1 MDLKTK
7 ITKIH
12 YNKNAKGL
20 FVDMLDFL
28 SIFYG
33 FVSGLRNKL
42 YDKGILK
49 QIKINAKVI
58 SVGNITTGGVGKTP
72 LVAQLAKYYLNK
84 DEKVAIISRGYGGKL
99 SNKKVNLISDGV
111 NIYYKANESGDEA
124 YWHAVNNP
132 LSCVLTC
139 KDRVKAAKYAVDS
152 LGCTVIILDD
162 GFQHRHIARD
172 LDIVLIDSE
181 YGFGNEKLLPAGPL
195 REGREAFARA
205 DKLVIVNKG
214 GDIERAKKYA
224 KILSKK
230 LNCSSTVCDYTPD
243 YIYNISSGERL
254 ASGEAVNVLCAIGQ
268 PDQFLRFL
276 GDTYEILQ
284 KICYDDHHLYKKSEI
299 DKIKGT
305 ILTTEKDA
313 VKLAE
318 FDRKDIYAMKLKT
331 SIDMEDLLSEQ
342 VINK

>member
-12 YNKNAKGL
+12 YDKNAKGL

-33 FVSGLRNKL
+33 LVSKFRNKL
-42 YDKGILK
+42 YDIGFLK
-49 QIKINAKVI
+49 QVKINAKVI
-58 SVGNITTGGVGKTP
+58 SVGNVTTGGVGKTP
-72 LVAQLAKYYLNK
+72 LVAELTKYFLNK
-84 DEKVAIISRGYGGKL
+84 DEKVCIITRGYGGRL

-111 NIYYKANESGDEA
+111 NVYFEAKDAGDEA
-124 YWHAVNNP
+124 YWHAINNP

-139 KDRVKAAKYAVDS
+139 KDRVKAAKYAVNS

-172 LDIVLIDSE
+172 TDIVLIDSE

-195 REGREAFARA
+195 REGKEAFERA
-205 DKLVIVNKG
+205 DKIVVVNKG
-214 GDIERAKKYA
+214 GDIERAKKYS

-230 LNCSSTVCDYTPD
+230 LDCPSVVCNYKPD
-243 YIYNISSGERL
+243 YIYNISSGEKL

-276 GDTYEILQ
+276 GDKYEIVK
-284 KICYDDHHLYKKSEI
+284 KIFYDDHHIYKKSEI
-299 DKIKGT
+299 NKIKGT
-305 ILTTEKDA
+305 IITTEKDA
-313 VKLAE
+313 VKLSE
-318 FDRKDIYAMKLKT
+318 FNRKNIYALKLKT
-331 SIDMEDLLSEQ
+331 EVDIDALVSE
-342 VINK
+342 